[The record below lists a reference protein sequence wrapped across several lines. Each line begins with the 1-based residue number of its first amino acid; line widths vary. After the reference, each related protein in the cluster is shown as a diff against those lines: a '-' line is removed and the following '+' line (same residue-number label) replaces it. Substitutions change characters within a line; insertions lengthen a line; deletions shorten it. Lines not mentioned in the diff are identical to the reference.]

1 MRLGIFGGTFDPFTK
16 AHCEIVNKAFSL
28 VDGIIII
35 PTTISYY
42 RDGKTPLFNFDQKIE
57 IINAYIDKFWADKWI
72 TVSDLEKGRNSFW
85 RTADTVRE
93 LRKTYIDDEFYFI
106 LGSDSFNDI
115 ETWSEYEFLKDNLKF
130 IVVDGRDGVPTV
142 NKLPHEKIEISLT
155 GISASKVREQMVDK
169 MLNDYIR
176 NI

>member
-1 MRLGIFGGTFDPFTK
+1 MKR
-16 AHCEIVNKAFSL
+16 V
-28 VDGIIII
+28 
-35 PTTISYY
+35 
-42 RDGKTPLFNFDQKIE
+42 
-57 IINAYIDKFWADKWI
+57 I
-72 TVSDLEKGRNSFW
+72 TC
-85 RTADTVRE
+85 
-93 LRKTYIDDEFYFI
+93 DEFYFI

-155 GISASKVREQMVDK
+155 GVSASKVREQMVDK